1 MDAPPATVPAGSHT
15 SAHAGPP
22 LQPSTHGPGRTRP
35 APVPGLSVGRGGGPS
50 AFGSRSLTPRAQEHE
65 SALARCVGDVDH
77 FDDHVWGRRAV
88 VRASDSRDTGSAPF
102 DDVFSLDELDRM
114 LATAP
119 RVPEVRMVIDGA
131 PLSPSSY
138 CSPTRL
144 GGRDLDDVVDPV
156 MVAARLQ
163 EGATLVMQS
172 VHRTSPSVGDFV
184 GRLQEE
190 ISHPV
195 QANAYLT
202 PPQAVGLVAH
212 ADLHDVFAIQLHGR
226 KQWWVDG
233 IGDVELHPGD
243 VMYIPSGVRH
253 SAETMGETSLHLT
266 IGVIRVTYRQAIERF
281 LRAGSESLDL
291 PLPIGYRLDQG
302 DDRLER
308 GLDEAL
314 DSALDVIG
322 SADVCAIAER
332 ERSRRFR
339 RPERPGRV
347 ASVVQVESVDLDT
360 MISWVAAEPLARAID
375 DADGRAEHW
384 DGLRSNEQWSPG
396 PERVAV
402 DLGDRCLTLPVHA
415 LDALRMLSGECRV
428 RVGDLPG
435 LDEAGRLVL
444 AKRLVREAACIIEV

>member
-15 SAHAGPP
+15 SAHARPP

-35 APVPGLSVGRGGGPS
+35 VPAPGSSVGRSGGLS
-50 AFGSRSLTPRAQEHE
+50 AFGPHSSKLRPLDHE
-65 SALARCVGDVDH
+65 SALARCVGDIDH
-77 FDDHVWGRRAV
+77 FDDHLWGRRAV
-88 VRASDSRDTGSAPF
+88 VTTVDREDTDSTSF

-114 LATAP
+114 LSTAP
-119 RVPEVRMVIDGA
+119 RVPEVRMVVDGA

-156 MVAARLQ
+156 KVAARLQ

-172 VHRTSPSVGDFV
+172 VHRTSPSVGAFV
-184 GRLQEE
+184 GRLQQE

-212 ADLHDVFAIQLHGR
+212 ADEHDVFAIQLHGR

-233 IGDVELHPGD
+233 IGDVELQPGD

-253 SAETMGETSLHLT
+253 RAETMDETSLHLT
-266 IGVIRVTYRQAIERF
+266 VGVIRVTYRHVIERL
-281 LRAGSESLDL
+281 LRDGAQSLDQ
-291 PLPIGYRLDQG
+291 PLPIGYRLDVG

-308 GLDEAL
+308 GVDEAL
-314 DSALDVIG
+314 DAVLDVIG
-322 SADVCAIAER
+322 SADVRAVAER
-332 ERSRRFR
+332 ERLRRFR
-339 RPERPGRV
+339 RPAESGRI
-347 ASVVQVESVDLDT
+347 ASVVQVDSIDFDSV
-360 MISWVAAEPLARAID
+360 IRWVATEPLTRAID
-375 DADGRAEHW
+375 DADGRVEHW
-384 DGLRSNEQWSPG
+384 DGLRAHEQWSPG

-402 DLGDRCLTLPVHA
+402 HLGDRTLTMPLHV
-415 LDALRMLSGECRV
+415 LDALRMLSRERGV

-435 LDEAGRLVL
+435 LDEASRIVL
-444 AKRLVREAACIIEV
+444 AKRLVREAACILEA